1 MSRPR
6 KYKTEAE
13 RLEAV
18 RAQNR
23 ERQRRHRVKRDKIDV
38 TGNHIHVTQNVTH
51 NYNDN
56 NDNNVEDSKKYKEL
70 EAKYKAL
77 LYELE
82 VTNEYCTELEDKLTE
97 AKEMGY

>member
-51 NYNDN
+51 NVTQNVTH
-56 NDNNVEDSKKYKEL
+56 NVEDTKEYKEL

>member
-51 NYNDN
+51 N
-56 NDNNVEDSKKYKEL
+56 VEDTKEYKEL